1 MCFISASLIGCQSPS
16 ILSLV
21 CRRRGSVAPDPP
33 TCSALPHR
41 SRRVA
46 GVGVESV
53 STPKYVNKGKF
64 GITKEL
70 GLLRSEQVEL
80 LSSNILEYYAKVFNK
95 WLSDLQL
102 KALATLSDWSIPEDL
117 QSVVASLSV

>member
-1 MCFISASLIGCQSPS
+1 M
-16 ILSLV
+16 
-21 CRRRGSVAPDPP
+21 
-33 TCSALPHR
+33 
-41 SRRVA
+41 
-46 GVGVESV
+46 ESV

>member
-1 MCFISASLIGCQSPS
+1 MG
-16 ILSLV
+16 
-21 CRRRGSVAPDPP
+21 
-33 TCSALPHR
+33 
-41 SRRVA
+41 
-46 GVGVESV
+46 SV
-53 STPKYVNKGKF
+53 STPKHVKKGKL

-117 QSVVASLSV
+117 QGVVASLPV